1 VELPPGGPGEPP
13 ALPRRRRFPSGL
25 ISALSFLISLFT
37 TTTLGAGWYLSTR
50 TDVTTDL
57 LPWLG
62 PETIRRVW
70 SDPQLLSTGLSFS
83 LPLLLIL
90 LCHEFG
96 HYLICRRYQ
105 VDASPPYFLPAPVG
119 LGTFGAFIKIRAPIR
134 DKRQLFDIGAGGPLA
149 GFAALIPFLLYGVAK
164 SSPAPLHLAPDPSQ
178 APLVLFVPGK
188 TLAIELATRLFHGP
202 LDPATTLDLH
212 PFALAAWVGLLATAL
227 NLLPLGQLDGG
238 HILYAVVGPRQRQ
251 VAWPLWMAL
260 AAAGLIFWR
269 GWLFWCLIVA
279 IMGLRHPPVLNERQP
294 LDRNRLRLA
303 WLTLA
308 IFVLSFMPV
317 PISVIGVTE

>member
-1 VELPPGGPGEPP
+1 MPSEWPPPVDPSSSGRPRVELPPGGPGEPP

-164 SSPAPLHLAPDPSQ
+164 SSPAPLVISP
-178 APLVLFVPGK
+178 VK
-188 TLAIELATRLFHGP
+188 NAT
-202 LDPATTLDLH
+202 
-212 PFALAAWVGLLATAL
+212 
-227 NLLPLGQLDGG
+227 
-238 HILYAVVGPRQRQ
+238 
-251 VAWPLWMAL
+251 
-260 AAAGLIFWR
+260 
-269 GWLFWCLIVA
+269 
-279 IMGLRHPPVLNERQP
+279 
-294 LDRNRLRLA
+294 
-303 WLTLA
+303 
-308 IFVLSFMPV
+308 
-317 PISVIGVTE
+317 